1 MFLRLLFVLLVTL
14 NIVVG
19 AWLFLGQP
27 YQRAVPATNPGV
39 PELHLLSEVPAPAS
53 TTSQHA
59 DVAPDA
65 SAAPTPVAATA
76 TATATAPEP
85 APNPAR
91 PAPPAPLR
99 CLALGPFATPHDLQ
113 QARNALTPYTKRTRS
128 RQEQVSQ
135 SRSWWVY
142 LPASSNREQA
152 IAMTRQL
159 ADKGIN
165 DYFVVSGGDQPN
177 TVSLGLFRDQDN
189 ARRRRT
195 QIAAAGF
202 AARIAERTETVP
214 QYWLDLVTNRS
225 DLDWRSRVRSA
236 GVGSHSTSCF

>member
-27 YQRAVPATNPGV
+27 YPHVAPVTNPGV
-39 PELHLLSEVPAPAS
+39 PELHLLSEVPASAATTATTSPAS
-53 TTSQHA
+53 PAPAVA
-59 DVAPDA
+59 DAT
-65 SAAPTPVAATA
+65 SAA
-76 TATATAPEP
+76 EP
-85 APNPAR
+85 AAPSTPAK
-91 PAPPAPLR
+91 PAVPAPLR

-142 LPASSNREQA
+142 LPASPNRAQA
-152 IAMTRQL
+152 IATTRQL

-165 DYFVVSGGDQPN
+165 DYFVVSGSDQPN
-177 TVSLGLFRDQDN
+177 TVSLGLFHDQDN
-189 ARRRRT
+189 AKRRR
-195 QIAAAGF
+195 AEVVAAGF
-202 AARIAERTETVP
+202 PARVTERTETVP
-214 QYWLDLVTNRS
+214 QYWLDLVTARS
-225 DLDWRSRVRSA
+225 DLDWRTRVKAA
-236 GVGSHSTSCF
+236 GVGSHTTRCF

>member
-14 NIVVG
+14 NIVAG

-27 YQRAVPATNPGV
+27 YPHATPATDPGV
-39 PELHLLSEVPAPAS
+39 PELHLLSEVPADAASVAAAGTAAATPA
-53 TTSQHA
+53 A
-59 DVAPDA
+59 DAVASEPA
-65 SAAPTPVAATA
+65 PAPAPTPAPATKP
-76 TATATAPEP
+76 TV
-85 APNPAR
+85 
-91 PAPPAPLR
+91 PAPLR

-113 QARNALTPYTKRTRS
+113 QARTALTPYTRRTRS
-128 RQEQVSQ
+128 RQEQVAQ

-142 LPASSNREQA
+142 LPASTSRTQA

-177 TVSLGLFRDQDN
+177 TVSLGLFHDQDN
-189 ARRRRT
+189 AKRRRAEV
-195 QIAAAGF
+195 AAAGF
-202 AARIAERTETVP
+202 PARVTERTESVP
-214 QYWLDLVTNRS
+214 QYWLDLVTDRS
-225 DLDWRSRVRSA
+225 DLDWRARVRSR

>member
-1 MFLRLLFVLLVTL
+1 MFLRLLFVLLVML

-27 YQRAVPATNPGV
+27 YAHVAPATDPGV
-39 PELHLLSEVPAPAS
+39 PELHLLSEVPAPAA
-53 TTSQHA
+53 TA
-59 DVAPDA
+59 VAP
-65 SAAPTPVAATA
+65 AAVA
-76 TATATAPEP
+76 PPP
-85 APNPAR
+85 APA
-91 PAPPAPLR
+91 PAPAKPATPAPLR

-113 QARNALTPYTKRTRS
+113 QARNALTPYTRRTRS

-142 LPASSNREQA
+142 LPASSSRAQA

-159 ADKGIN
+159 ADRGIR

-189 ARRRRT
+189 AKRRRAEV
-195 QIAAAGF
+195 AAAGF
-202 AARIAERTETVP
+202 SARITERTETVP
-214 QYWLDLVTNRS
+214 QYWLDLVTERS
-225 DLDWRSRVRSA
+225 DLDWRARVRAA